1 MMTFLT
7 RLTTTMTCAAV
18 PLLVLATNALAAVGL
33 GASAP
38 EIDGPAGV
46 AAVALLVSAGLIAYR
61 RFKK

>member
-1 MMTFLT
+1 MVSSLS
-7 RLTTTMTCAAV
+7 RLAGTVALAIAPV
-18 PLLVLATNALAAVGL
+18 FYLATEALADRRMAT
-33 GASAP
+33 P